1 MRFASTLV
9 VLPNVIVPL
18 ASLLLLQVYLI
29 TELLMGGELLDA
41 VLSRGSYNEADARVC
56 FKQFLQ
62 GIEYLHSKCVQRSC
76 QTLVKLT
83 EAACIGLHFF
93 FLSWTAL

>member
-1 MRFASTLV
+1 M
-9 VLPNVIVPL
+9 
-18 ASLLLLQVYLI
+18 LLQVYLI

-62 GIEYLHSKCVQRSC
+62 GIEYLHSKCVPQPC
-76 QTLVKLT
+76 QSPVQFTV
-83 EAACIGLHFF
+83 AACLRPYLFF
-93 FLSWTAL
+93 SSRAAF